1 MQLFRR
7 LTVSKIC
14 LSRQRLGK
22 SVNLSV
28 FYGYSHIN
36 GIVFYADKA
45 LIKNNTAIL
54 WGIYRAMEG
63 FQEVVGYQ
71 VFIKVEDLHV
81 VLDKRK
87 ETQAG
92 RP

>member
-14 LSRQRLGK
+14 LFRQSRGK
-22 SVNLSV
+22 IGELAF

-36 GIVFYADKA
+36 GIVFYADKV

-54 WGIYRAMEG
+54 WGIWRG
-63 FQEVVGYQ
+63 N
-71 VFIKVEDLHV
+71 IKFSGSNWLP
-81 VLDKRK
+81 
-87 ETQAG
+87 G
-92 RP
+92 SY

>member
-14 LSRQRLGK
+14 LFRQSRGK
-22 SVNLSV
+22 IGELAF

-36 GIVFYADKA
+36 GIVFYADKT

-54 WGIYRAMEG
+54 
-63 FQEVVGYQ
+63 
-71 VFIKVEDLHV
+71 
-81 VLDKRK
+81 
-87 ETQAG
+87 
-92 RP
+92 